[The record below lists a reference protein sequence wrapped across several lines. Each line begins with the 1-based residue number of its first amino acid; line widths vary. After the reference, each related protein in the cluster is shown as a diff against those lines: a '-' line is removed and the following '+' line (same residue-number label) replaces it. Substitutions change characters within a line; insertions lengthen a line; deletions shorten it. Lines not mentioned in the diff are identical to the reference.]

1 MYKFEEVVGDKIA
14 TVGEMAFYG
23 NQKLTTINL
32 EKATDMGKQA
42 FENCVA
48 LKKID
53 LKSVKTIKA
62 GAFHKT
68 KIASVTLKPG
78 LKLEEKAFDSTTKI
92 KYKANSIRLNHI
104 VICLNTWMQFRS

>member
-1 MYKFEEVVGDKIA
+1 MYRFEEVVGDKIA

-78 LKLEEKAFDSTTKI
+78 LKLEEKAFHSTTQI
-92 KYKANSIRLNHI
+92 KYKCEL
-104 VICLNTWMQFRS
+104 Q